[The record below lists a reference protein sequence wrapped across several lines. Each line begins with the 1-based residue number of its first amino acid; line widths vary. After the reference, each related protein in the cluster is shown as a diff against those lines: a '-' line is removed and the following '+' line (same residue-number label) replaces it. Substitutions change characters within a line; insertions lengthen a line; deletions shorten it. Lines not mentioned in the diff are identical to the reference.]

1 MMVKPGF
8 VKLEQCPGDFS
19 KLDGPSQVRVIKLCD
34 RIAYVFELFTEYDDF
49 ANSDELNN
57 DTFRK
62 FNMNDMIS
70 LLPVQRSLSER
81 VENSNSKMARSYNFC
96 FNTSIFTRVSVT

>member
-1 MMVKPGF
+1 MYLHRYLPPGHETAEEAGS
-8 VKLEQCPGDFS
+8 VVVCLPVHVISGLVDAS
-19 KLDGPSQVRVIKLCD
+19 HVAVRGRCTGMIGTEG
-34 RIAYVFELFTEYDDF
+34 FEI
-49 ANSDELNN
+49 N

-96 FNTSIFTRVSVT
+96 FNTSIFSRVSVT